1 MRKSDENM
9 RNTELKTKRLSKLM
23 NEHGYFSALAI
34 DQRGALKRM
43 MGEDTAKEQIE
54 AFKTVVSKNL
64 TPHASAI
71 LLDPEYGWPAVASK
85 DENCGLLV
93 AYEKTGYDTTE
104 KGRFP
109 SLLPD
114 WSVKRLVDKGADGI
128 KILIYHDI
136 DDLSGVNDR
145 KDVFIERIASEC
157 LAEDV
162 PFFLEILTYSE
173 EMEDTKG
180 KEYAKIKPHKVIE
193 SMKHFSDERFK
204 VDVLKVEVPVN
215 MNYVAGYGED
225 EPLHTK
231 EEAAAFFKAQSDVSD
246 IPYIFL
252 SAGVSAVLFQETLK
266 FAKEADA
273 AFHGVLCGRATWSGA
288 AKLYKKE
295 GEKAA
300 TDWLQTEGKH
310 NITELNDVLAET
322 ASHSGY

>member
-1 MRKSDENM
+1 
-9 RNTELKTKRLSKLM
+9 M
-23 NEHGYFSALAI
+23 NEQGYFSALAI

-43 MGEDTAKEQIE
+43 MGEDTSKEQIE
-54 AFKTVVSKNL
+54 SFKTLVSENL

-71 LLDPEYGWPAVASK
+71 LLDPEYGWPAVESK
-85 DENCGLLV
+85 DESCGLLV

-114 WSVKRLVDKGADGI
+114 WSVKKLVEKGADGI

-136 DDLSGVNDR
+136 DDHSGVNDR
-145 KDVFIERIASEC
+145 KDVFVERIGSEC

-162 PFFLEILTYSE
+162 PFFLEILTYAE
-173 EMEDTKG
+173 EIPDTKG
-180 KEYAKIKPHKVIE
+180 KDYAKVKPHKVIE

-204 VDVLKVEVPVN
+204 VDVLKVEVPLN
-215 MNYVAGYGED
+215 MNYVAGYGEG
-225 EPLHTK
+225 EHVHSK
-231 EEAAAFFKAQSDVSD
+231 EEAAVFFKEQSDVSD

-252 SAGVSAVLFQETLK
+252 SAGVSAALFQETLQ
-266 FAKEADA
+266 FAKDANA

-288 AKLYKKE
+288 AHLYKAA

-300 TDWLQTEGKH
+300 GEWLREEGKN
-310 NITELNDVLAET
+310 NITELNDVLKET

>member
-1 MRKSDENM
+1 MKNSEI
-9 RNTELKTKRLSKLM
+9 KTKRLNKLT

-54 AFKTVVSKNL
+54 SFKKLVSKSL
-64 TPHASAI
+64 TPYASAI
-71 LLDPEYGWPAVASK
+71 LLDPEYGWPAVETK

-109 SLLPD
+109 SLLPE
-114 WSVKRLVDKGADGI
+114 WSVKRLVEKGADGI

-136 DDLSGVNDR
+136 DDHSGVNDL
-145 KDVFIERIASEC
+145 KDVFVERIGSEC

-173 EMEDTKG
+173 EIADTKG
-180 KEYAKIKPHKVIE
+180 KGYAAVKPHKVIG
-193 SMKHFSDERFK
+193 SMKHFSDERFN

-215 MNYVAGYGED
+215 MNYVAGYGE
-225 EPLHTK
+225 EEYIHTK
-231 EEAAAFFKAQSDVSD
+231 EAAAKLFKEQSDATD

-252 SAGVSAVLFQETLK
+252 SAGVSAALFQETLK
-266 FAKEADA
+266 FAKEAEA

-288 AKLYKKE
+288 THLYKE
-295 GEKAA
+295 AGEDAA
-300 TDWLQTEGKH
+300 QEWLQGEGKG
-310 NITELNDVLAET
+310 NITELNEVLAVT
-322 ASHSGY
+322 ASDCGY

>member
-1 MRKSDENM
+1 MSNS
-9 RNTELKTKRLSKLM
+9 ELKEKRIKKLM
-23 NEHGYFSALAI
+23 NEDGYFNALAI

-43 MGEDTAKEQIE
+43 MGEDTSKEQIE
-54 AFKTVVSKNL
+54 SFKTLVSKNL
-64 TPHASAI
+64 TSQASAI
-71 LLDPEYGWPAVASK
+71 LLDPEYGWPAVDSK

-109 SLLPD
+109 SLLPE

-136 DDLSGVNDR
+136 DDESGVNDR
-145 KDVFIERIASEC
+145 KDVFIERIGSEC
-157 LAEDV
+157 FAEDV

-173 EMEDTKG
+173 EIADTKG
-180 KEYAKIKPHKVIE
+180 KEYAEVKPHKVIE

-215 MNYVAGYGED
+215 MNYVAGFGD
-225 EPLHTK
+225 GSNLHTK
-231 EEAAAFFKAQSDVSD
+231 EEAAALFKEQSDVSE

-252 SAGVSAVLFQETLK
+252 SAGVSAAIFQETLK

-288 AKLYKKE
+288 AYLYKEESEAAAKE
-295 GEKAA
+295 
-300 TDWLQTEGKH
+300 WLQHEGKN
-310 NITELNDVLAET
+310 NITELNDVLAVT
-322 ASHSGY
+322 ASNCR